1 MAAPGDML
9 TQAVQ
14 HHRAGNLAEAE
25 RLYHQILA
33 VDPQNFNALHLLGVL
48 AYQTGKHDV
57 AVERIH
63 QALGV
68 YPEFH
73 EAYNTLGAAL
83 RELGRLEEAE
93 ASYCQ
98 SLRLR
103 PDYSEAHNN
112 RGNILRFL
120 ARPEEAAL
128 SFQEAIRFNPAN
140 ADAHKSLG
148 MMWLLLGK
156 FEQGW
161 AEYEWRWRC
170 SDFVIPNFPQPLW
183 DGAAL
188 QGRTILLRAEQ
199 GLGDTLQFIRYAPL
213 VKARGGTVLTV
224 CPEAL
229 VRVLH
234 GCPGID
240 QLIAMGS
247 PLPPFDVH
255 TPLLSLPRLF
265 GTTLATVPASVPYLV
280 ADPQLE
286 AQWQGALRAYP
297 GFKIGIVWQGNPRH
311 KSDRYRSCPLTQF
324 EGLARLLGVRL
335 ISLQVGAGREQLAA
349 LGERFPVID
358 LGGQF
363 NPASLAEAAAVVKH
377 LDLVIAVDTALA
389 HLAGALA
396 VPVWVPLPVA
406 PDWRW
411 LLEREDSPWYT
422 TMRLFRQR
430 QRGDWQEVFARVAS
444 RGSGTPA
451 RVTRTQGD
459 GQNPRCVI
467 SGSGRGEGLPSGWA
481 GPRGVAPE
489 EPPRA
494 IPASVPH
501 GPGRV

>member
-1 MAAPGDML
+1 MAAPGDLL

-14 HHRAGNLAEAE
+14 YHKAGNLPEAE
-25 RLYHQILA
+25 HLYRQILL

-48 AYQTGKHDV
+48 AYQTGQHEV
-57 AVERIH
+57 AVERIR
-63 QALGV
+63 QALRV
-68 YPEFH
+68 YPDFP
-73 EAYNTLGAAL
+73 EAHNSLGAAL

-93 ASYCQ
+93 TSYRQ
-98 SLRLR
+98 ALRLR
-103 PDYSEAHNN
+103 PDYSGAHNN

-128 SFQEAIRFNPAN
+128 SFQEAIRFNPNN

-170 SDFVIPNFPQPLW
+170 SDFVQPNFPQPPW

-188 QGRTILLRAEQ
+188 EGRTILLRAEQ
-199 GLGDTLQFIRYAPL
+199 GLGDTLQFIRYASL
-213 VKARGGTVLTV
+213 VKARGGTVLVV
-224 CPEAL
+224 CHEPL

-240 QLIAMGS
+240 RLLPMGS

-255 TPLLSLPRLF
+255 APLLSLPRLF
-265 GTTLATVPASVPYLV
+265 GTTVATVPAPVPYLV
-280 ADPQLE
+280 ADAPLAAPWHGVLSQ
-286 AQWQGALRAYP
+286 YS

-324 EGLARLLGVRL
+324 EGLARLPGVRL
-335 ISLQVGAGREQLAA
+335 ISLQVGPGREQLAA
-349 LGERFPVID
+349 LGDRFSVTD

-377 LDLVIAVDTALA
+377 LDLVVAVDTAIA

-411 LLEREDSPWYT
+411 LLGREDSPWYP

-430 QRGDWQEVFARVAS
+430 ERGNWQEVFERMANAV
-444 RGSGTPA
+444 RGLLA
-451 RVTRTQGD
+451 
-459 GQNPRCVI
+459 
-467 SGSGRGEGLPSGWA
+467 A
-481 GPRGVAPE
+481 
-489 EPPRA
+489 
-494 IPASVPH
+494 
-501 GPGRV
+501 